1 MKTFA
6 SESYT
11 IAWFKIADFVARGE
25 KERALHMYRLLM
37 HSVPE
42 PAISYQLEGDILLAF
57 DDMNAVERYHKA
69 VDLYK
74 KSGKIKQAIAVYEH
88 ALFFLEDETILKGLL
103 DLYVFSENIINFI
116 QVFSKLS
123 KIYLNNN
130 YQQTLTNF
138 VLEYQE
144 RLPLKFGCIL
154 YATYIRSVLLYGTNG
169 QDISETIDHCIDLF
183 LKSLQNDLSLEK
195 EFQKFLSD
203 LKFLDMSE
211 YQKVEKKLQS

>member
-57 DDMNAVERYHKA
+57 DDIAALDRYHKA
-69 VDLYK
+69 AHFYK
-74 KSGKIKQAIAVYEH
+74 KSGQIKQAIAVYEH
-88 ALFFLEDETILKGLL
+88 VVIFLEDETVLKGLL
-103 DLYVFSENIINFI
+103 DLYIELENINGFI
-116 QVFSKLS
+116 QIFSKLS
-123 KIYLNNN
+123 KTYLKNN
-130 YQQTLTNF
+130 YQEALIDLVLQYKETLSLNF
-138 VLEYQE
+138 LCVLYM
-144 RLPLKFGCIL
+144 
-154 YATYIRSVLLYGTNG
+154 TYIRSILLYSIKTEK
-169 QDISETIDHCIDLF
+169 ISETIEDCVNLF
-183 LKSLQNDLSLEK
+183 LKSLKIDLFLEK

-203 LKFLDMSE
+203 LKVLDIKE
-211 YQKVEKKLQS
+211 YYKVEKYLKS

>member
-57 DDMNAVERYHKA
+57 DDMAALDRYHKA
-69 VDLYK
+69 AHFYK
-74 KSGKIKQAIAVYEH
+74 KSGKIKQAVAVYEH
-88 ALFFLEDETILKGLL
+88 VLLFLEDETILKGLL
-103 DLYVFSENIINFI
+103 DLYIESENIIGFVQI
-116 QVFSKLS
+116 FSKLS
-123 KIYLNNN
+123 KIYLKNN
-130 YQQTLTNF
+130 YQQTLTDF
-138 VLEYQE
+138 VKEVQE
-144 RLPLKFGCIL
+144 ILSLKFLCVL
-154 YATYIRSVLLYGTNG
+154 YATYIRSVLLYGVK
-169 QDISETIDHCIDLF
+169 SENFSENIEYCIHLF
-183 LKSLQNDLSLEK
+183 LKSFKNDLSLEK

-203 LKFLDMSE
+203 LKFLDIKE
-211 YQKVEKKLQS
+211 YDKAEKYLEK

>member
-57 DDMNAVERYHKA
+57 DDITALERYHKA
-69 VDLYK
+69 AHLYK
-74 KSGKIKQAIAVYEH
+74 ESGKIKQAIAVYEH
-88 ALFFLEDETILKGLL
+88 VTFFLEDETILKELL
-103 DLYVFSENIINFI
+103 DLYVISENSIGFI

-123 KIYLNNN
+123 KMYLKNN
-130 YQQTLTNF
+130 YQQTLADF
-138 VLEYQE
+138 VLHYQE
-144 RLPLKFGCIL
+144 TLSLKFLCIL
-154 YATYIRSVLLYGTNG
+154 YGTYIRSVLLYGIKPEN
-169 QDISETIDHCIDLF
+169 ISENIEYCVYLF
-183 LKSLQNDLSLEK
+183 LKSLKNDLSLEK

-203 LKFLDMSE
+203 LKVLDIKE
-211 YQKVEKKLQS
+211 YQKIEKYLQS